1 MLTLNTFNSALAVYS
16 RSPAAFE
23 ALKSLNIIQLPSRSS
38 LQAFLSSHQ
47 NEPGVKEESL
57 ALQFEL
63 YSQHKAEK
71 SPTPT
76 GDGILIFD
84 EVRVQEKVI
93 WNSRNNQIL
102 GIAMNSDDLPFLHD
116 VYSLLDEDEKI
127 KGTHY
132 MLQFVWRDLSSKYDI
147 IGPYYS
153 SAQGFDSKFT
163 MACLQDAL
171 YFFEA
176 YSFHVLAVIGDGAN
190 WNHTVFKRLC
200 GHSGK
205 FGTTDVK
212 TNESVHDV
220 PASFTN
226 PYTGAR
232 VWCILCPSHEA
243 YTNRLIPV
251 CLLVHVLLFL
261 SFIIA

>member
-1 MLTLNTFNSALAVYS
+1 
-16 RSPAAFE
+16 
-23 ALKSLNIIQLPSRSS
+23 
-38 LQAFLSSHQ
+38 
-47 NEPGVKEESL
+47 
-57 ALQFEL
+57 
-63 YSQHKAEK
+63 
-71 SPTPT
+71 
-76 GDGILIFD
+76 
-84 EVRVQEKVI
+84 
-93 WNSRNNQIL
+93 
-102 GIAMNSDDLPFLHD
+102 MNSDDLPFLHD

-176 YSFHVLAVIGDGAN
+176 YSFHVLAVIGDGAS

-232 VWCILCPSHEA
+232 VWCIICPSHEV

>member
-84 EVRVQEKVI
+84 EVRVQGKVI
-93 WNSRNNQIL
+93 WNSKNNQIL
-102 GIAMNSDDLPFLHD
+102 GIAVNSDDLPFLHD
-116 VYSLLDEDEKI
+116 YSLLDEDEKI

-153 SAQGFDSKFT
+153 SAQGKFT

-171 YFFEA
+171 NFFEA
-176 YSFHVLAVIGDGAN
+176 YSFHDLAVIGDGAS
-190 WNHTVFKRLC
+190 WNHTVFK
-200 GHSGK
+200 
-205 FGTTDVK
+205 
-212 TNESVHDV
+212 
-220 PASFTN
+220 
-226 PYTGAR
+226 
-232 VWCILCPSHEA
+232 
-243 YTNRLIPV
+243 
-251 CLLVHVLLFL
+251 
-261 SFIIA
+261 